1 MENMILQLNDNLQTM
16 SNIVGGRV
24 PLFFSTDS
32 SVPKIIK
39 DLLDAKSLGHF
50 SILSLLDHFV
60 AI

>member
-1 MENMILQLNDNLQTM
+1 MKNTILQLNDNLQTT
-16 SNIVGGRV
+16 SNIIGGRV
-24 PLFFSTDS
+24 PLFFATDI

-50 SILSLLDHFV
+50 SVLSLLDLFV